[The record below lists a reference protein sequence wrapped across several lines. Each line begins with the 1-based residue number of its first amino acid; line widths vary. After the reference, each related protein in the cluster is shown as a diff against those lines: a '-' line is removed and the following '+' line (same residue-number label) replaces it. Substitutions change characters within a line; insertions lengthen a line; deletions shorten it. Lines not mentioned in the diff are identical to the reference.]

1 MGFFSKSTTVTFPW
15 LELNSIAQLEEL
27 WDSSANS
34 EKAILI
40 FKHSTRCSIS
50 SMVKN
55 QFEKHW
61 NHAIDN
67 CEVYYLD
74 LIQFREVSNRIESLM
89 GVIHQSPQAIV
100 FKNKHVIYHE
110 SHNGIDAKDIEKAL

>member
-1 MGFFSKSTTVTFPW
+1 MGFFSKSTSVTFPW

-27 WDSSANS
+27 WDNS
-34 EKAILI
+34 TNSDKAILI

-61 NHAIDN
+61 NTAIDN

-89 GVIHQSPQAIV
+89 GVLHQSPQVVV
-100 FKNKHVIYHE
+100 FINKHVIYHE